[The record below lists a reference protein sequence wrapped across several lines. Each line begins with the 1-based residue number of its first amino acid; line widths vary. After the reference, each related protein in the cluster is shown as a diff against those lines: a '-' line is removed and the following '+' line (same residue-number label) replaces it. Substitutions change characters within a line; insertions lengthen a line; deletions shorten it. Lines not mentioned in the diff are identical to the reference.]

1 MSLMKSIHIRAVGS
15 PTEDWQSEAIS
26 MYLERLKPFTK
37 VELTEVAEGH
47 QGSAKPDTNKT
58 RAREAESLAKGQP
71 KGSFVIALDETGT
84 NLDSPSFARKLE
96 TWSES
101 GRPLVFLIGGSWGLD
116 PALRS
121 QAEAVISLGK
131 QTLPHQLARIVL
143 LEQLYRAE
151 TIIRKKEYHK

>member
-1 MSLMKSIHIRAVGS
+1 
-15 PTEDWQSEAIS
+15 
-26 MYLERLKPFTK
+26 MYLERLKPFAK
-37 VELTEVAEGH
+37 VELVEVAEGH
-47 QGSAKPDTNKT
+47 QGSAKPDAT
-58 RAREAESLAKGQP
+58 RTRTREAESLAKGQP

-84 NLDSPSFARKLE
+84 NLDSPSLARKLE

-121 QAEAVISLGK
+121 QANAVISFGK
-131 QTLPHQLARIVL
+131 QTLPHQLARIIL

-151 TIIRKKEYHK
+151 SISRGKTYHK

>member
-1 MSLMKSIHIRAVGS
+1 
-15 PTEDWQSEAIS
+15 
-26 MYLERLKPFTK
+26 MYLARLKPYAK
-37 VELTEVAEGH
+37 IELIEISEGN
-47 QGSAKPDTNKT
+47 QGSAKPDANKT
-58 RAREAESLAKGQP
+58 RTREAESLIKGQP

-101 GRPLVFLIGGSWGLD
+101 GQTLVFLIGGSWGLD

-121 QAEAVISLGK
+121 QANAIISLGK

-151 TIIRKKEYHK
+151 TISRGKEYHK

>member
-1 MSLMKSIHIRAVGS
+1 MKHIHIRAVGS
-15 PTEDWQSEAIS
+15 PTESWQTEAIS
-26 MYLERLKPFTK
+26 MYLNRLKPFAK
-37 VELTEVAEGH
+37 VDLIEVAEGH
-47 QGSAKPDTNKT
+47 QGSAKPDATKT
-58 RAREAESLAKGQP
+58 RSREAESLAKGQP

-84 NLDSPSFARKLE
+84 NFDSPTLARKFE

-101 GRPLVFLIGGSWGLD
+101 GQSLVFLIGGSWGLD

-121 QAEAVISLGK
+121 QANAVISFGK
-131 QTLPHQLARIVL
+131 QTLPHQVARIVL